1 MKETLKHREAFEYY
15 YSIGDKRNITKV
27 AQKFTVSRASVSKW
41 SRVFN
46 WQKRIEQRDIEIGN
60 KLEKKTNEIVLNT
73 KTDYREQIQNSLK
86 MLKDAIRAA
95 SIKGKDGELKLN
107 IAVTSIND
115 LNQVI
120 NSIEK
125 LIKLDIKLMGEGII
139 ESQDNKLTIEVVGVD
154 MDKFPKM
161 EPGGKLLQQ
170 KNDDAADKT

>member
-95 SIKGKDGELKLN
+95 STKGKDGELNLN

-125 LIKLDIKLMGEGII
+125 LIKLDIKLMDEGII
-139 ESQDNKLTIEVVGVD
+139 EPTDNKLTVNFITT
-154 MDKFPKM
+154 DKD
-161 EPGGKLLQQ
+161 GNQISG
-170 KNDDAADKT
+170 

>member
-1 MKETLKHREAFEYY
+1 MKETLKHREIFEFY
-15 YSIGDKRNITKV
+15 YSIGDKRSITEV
-27 AQKFTVSRASVSKW
+27 ARKFTVSRASVSKW

-95 SIKGKDGELKLN
+95 STKGKDGELNLN

-125 LIKLDIKLMGEGII
+125 LIKLDIKLMDEGII
-139 ESQDNKLTIEVVGVD
+139 EPTDNKLTVNFITT
-154 MDKFPKM
+154 DKD
-161 EPGGKLLQQ
+161 GNQISG
-170 KNDDAADKT
+170 